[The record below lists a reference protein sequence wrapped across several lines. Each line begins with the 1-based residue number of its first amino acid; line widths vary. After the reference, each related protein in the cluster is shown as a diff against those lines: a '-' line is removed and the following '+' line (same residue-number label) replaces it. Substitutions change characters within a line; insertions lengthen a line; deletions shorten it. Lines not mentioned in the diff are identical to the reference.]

1 MMIQSILLLVAL
13 QAEQLGQIEKEEVD
27 LVSTW
32 EENTNPCDGWQF
44 ITCSLV
50 QNKSQRV
57 TTNFLNTDVVC
68 CKYLDGSWDT
78 SPTTYHTVFFQKA
91 LPKEIT
97 KMYFIQ
103 DLQLGEVN
111 LVQQFNWLERRS
123 SLGCNSGGTN
133 GGRKS
138 KSEDKVCNNCGT
150 RKTPFWRKD
159 KIDGHPLCN
168 ACGLYFSKNDAP
180 RPAILWKNN
189 EDTNDQQKNN
199 NNNNNIGMKTEPVL
213 PIVQPMVQTIQ
224 YAGLFQIL

>member
-1 MMIQSILLLVAL
+1 MQQYQQYIDAVAMAPGVFGVNNSNNTTSMPPLDNNSIHRFSQQQIAL
-13 QAEQLGQIEKEEVD
+13 QQQQQQQQ
-27 LVSTW
+27 S
-32 EENTNPCDGWQF
+32 
-44 ITCSLV
+44 
-50 QNKSQRV
+50 SQQQRKRPR
-57 TTNFLNTDVVC
+57 TAPTRKTQTD
-68 CKYLDGSWDT
+68 T
-78 SPTTYHTVFFQKA
+78 
-91 LPKEIT
+91 
-97 KMYFIQ
+97 
-103 DLQLGEVN
+103 
-111 LVQQFNWLERRS
+111 ERRS